1 MDSQSSGLLGE
12 VSSVPG
18 GEGEGGQE
26 GGQGEGVLE
35 GGPSAGARWREPGE
49 ERLSVFSIISFLSM
63 EY

>member
-35 GGPSAGARWREPGE
+35 GGAFPGGSGRVPGE
-49 ERLSVFSIISFLSM
+49 ERLDEFSAIS
-63 EY
+63 Y